1 MLDHAHAT
9 DDARDGGKP
18 SILLLD
24 PVTVTS
30 KGLGDLI
37 KSESPYPSTAVSHGV
52 PTNKE
57 KTPSQARTQNED
69 QAALL
74 KYQKVRSAHSNALK
88 HAHEC
93 LGCRRLAH
101 AWAI

>member
-1 MLDHAHAT
+1 MLDHAHA

-18 SILLLD
+18 SILVLD
-24 PVTVTS
+24 PVTS

-74 KYQKVRSAHSNALK
+74 KYQKV
-88 HAHEC
+88 
-93 LGCRRLAH
+93 
-101 AWAI
+101 